1 MAACAKYI
9 HLVFDVGG
17 SMAACAK
24 YVHLVFGVRSR
35 LLPVLSMFI
44 LYLV

>member
-1 MAACAKYI
+1 MAACAKYV
-9 HLVFDVGG
+9 HPVFGEV

-35 LLPVLSMFI
+35 
-44 LYLV
+44 